1 VFIIYLYVGNSP
13 YHREN
18 IELLYVF
25 TFKVI
30 TEVLSTP
37 PSPLVFILIIIGIKI
52 RRRQRFI
59 LTPYPP
65 LLLTLYFRRGIDGG
79 RRRIK
84 IRRRNKGL

>member
-1 VFIIYLYVGNSP
+1 VFIPYLDVGNSP

-37 PSPLVFILIIIGIKI
+37 PSPLSIGP
-52 RRRQRFI
+52 RTREE
-59 LTPYPP
+59 
-65 LLLTLYFRRGIDGG
+65 D
-79 RRRIK
+79 
-84 IRRRNKGL
+84 KGLF